1 MIRDKDSL
9 WGYDIQ
15 EFIRDKDIFGVFY
28 KLIIDKEKF
37 EDRSNYFSLDLVA
50 EITQRS

>member
-1 MIRDKDSL
+1 MIRDTDSL
-9 WGYDIQ
+9 WGYDIH

-37 EDRSNYFSLDLVA
+37 EDRTNYCSLDLVP
-50 EITQRS
+50 EGTQRS